1 MMRRWLTLAIS
12 LAGLAGAVGFTVL
25 SGPITAQTALGSGLD
40 SRFANAPEAQRALE
54 RAERRAAQAQQRAA
68 EVAEAT
74 ATLNSYGLTAVSAAE
89 LDALKTRCRQA
100 AEAVAVRQPTAD
112 DAERWLH
119 AGAVRT
125 GTEARTHA
133 AAHDL
138 GWFT

>member
-1 MMRRWLTLAIS
+1 MAKRNGFVEWLASHVDATDDYLDRCEQ
-12 LAGLAGAVGFTVL
+12 FT
-25 SGPITAQTALGSGLD
+25 
-40 SRFANAPEAQRALE
+40 RH
-54 RAERRAAQAQQRAA
+54 QAQQRAA